1 MRTIDADEAYKV
13 LTDYYHHRTE
23 IQHKALKE
31 AIERVPTV
39 KPIVGEDGMAFS
51 EISKV
56 LIAEATDLRVQ
67 RKNEGAE
74 ALEEMAAFFSLIGEK
89 VHGKD

>member
-1 MRTIDADEAYKV
+1 MRPVDADNLLRKIDPDNPIRKIIEA
-13 LTDYYHHRTE
+13 E
-23 IQHKALKE
+23 
-31 AIERVPTV
+31 PTV

>member
-1 MRTIDADEAYKV
+1 MRLIDAD
-13 LTDYYHHRTE
+13 
-23 IQHKALKE
+23 ALIKDLDE
-31 AIERVPTV
+31 RNVQFNAEVSTAIMTSPTV
-39 KPIVGEDGMAFS
+39 RPIVGEDGMAFS

>member
-1 MRTIDADEAYKV
+1 MRTIDADNLLRRIAPDNPIRKIIEA
-13 LTDYYHHRTE
+13 E
-23 IQHKALKE
+23 
-31 AIERVPTV
+31 PTV
-39 KPIVGEDGMAFS
+39 RPIVGEDGMAFS